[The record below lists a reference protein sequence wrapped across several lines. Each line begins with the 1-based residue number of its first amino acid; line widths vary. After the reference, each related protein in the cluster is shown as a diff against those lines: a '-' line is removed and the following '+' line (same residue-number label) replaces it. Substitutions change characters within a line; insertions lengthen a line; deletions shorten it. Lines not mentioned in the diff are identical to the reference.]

1 MPRFSC
7 HISAF
12 AVTVAAVVSLV
23 AADIASGEAL
33 ATSYGSL
40 SVGKDTLGQ
49 AFMSSFAMIIVS
61 ELGDKTFFIA
71 AILAM
76 RQDRRFVF
84 LGAAGALAAMTLLSA
99 GMGMILPALLPPE
112 YTKYFAIVLFVYFG
126 VQLLRDAYGMFSSG
140 EGAGPSEELEETEK
154 ELEDKKSH
162 RGTAMQAF
170 VLTFLAEWGDRSQI
184 ATIALAA
191 ARSPVGV
198 TLGGVLGHGCCTAL
212 AVLGGRVLASRI
224 SERAVMACGGVLF
237 LGFAAHG
244 IVTAVM

>member
-1 MPRFSC
+1 MMPRFSC

-84 LGAAGALAAMTLLSA
+84 LGAAGALAAMTMLSA
-99 GMGMILPALLPPE
+99 GIGVILPTLLPPQ
-112 YTKYFAIVLFVYFG
+112 YTQWAATLLFVYFG
-126 VQLLRDAYGMFSSG
+126 VQLLREAYEMFSTG
-140 EGAGPSEELEETEK
+140 EGAGPSGELEEAEK
-154 ELEDKKSH
+154 SLEDDKRRSS
-162 RGTAMQAF
+162 TA
-170 VLTFLAEWGDRSQI
+170 
-184 ATIALAA
+184 
-191 ARSPVGV
+191 
-198 TLGGVLGHGCCTAL
+198 
-212 AVLGGRVLASRI
+212 
-224 SERAVMACGGVLF
+224 
-237 LGFAAHG
+237 
-244 IVTAVM
+244 